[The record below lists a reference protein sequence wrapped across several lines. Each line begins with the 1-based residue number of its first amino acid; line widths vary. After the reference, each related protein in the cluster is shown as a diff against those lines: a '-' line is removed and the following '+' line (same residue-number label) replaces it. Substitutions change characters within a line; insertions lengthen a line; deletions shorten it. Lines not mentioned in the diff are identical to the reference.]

1 MGALQDHPLTSDRA
15 AGLPA
20 AARALLA
27 RASAALDAHDLPAAE
42 AALDGVLA
50 MLPDCAEALRMQGLV
65 RHVRGDYV
73 TAVAFLQR
81 ARALLPD
88 DPLVRMNLATA
99 LFAAGEPA
107 TAMAGLERCC
117 AKAPDFAPAWFNL
130 GKMYMLQQRP
140 AGAITA
146 LHRALD
152 AEPGHVPARMLL
164 AQAQA
169 SLGALGPAGDS
180 YRAVLR
186 LQPDLADAWVG
197 LADLETA
204 SFGAA
209 DVAHLE
215 QLLRSPLASQRARV
229 CLGFALTRALEDQ
242 GDYAGAFRALRK
254 ANAQMYRALAWKP
267 AKSRAQAQAMRRVFE
282 TRRTDAID
290 ARLGEGM
297 VFVVGMPQAGSLLTA
312 QVLAAHPAVAVVD
325 ESDAVEEVLKAETQ
339 RRQQPRVQWMAQ
351 ATPADWQRLGRDYLA
366 RAEAARGR
374 KACLVDRT
382 PGNWRLVGAILAML
396 PGARV
401 VDSRRRALETCFACY
416 RQLFL
421 DRHEFS
427 YDLDHVTGYWSDYD
441 ALCRHWRQL
450 YPGRFIEH
458 HNEAWRAEP
467 ALQVR
472 RLLAFCALPFA
483 PACVDVHGGGE
494 RHAGSVDALMRR
506 DSERCAAYG
515 VELKRLRA
523 LLGMRTADA

>member
-73 TAVAFLQR
+73 RAVAFLQR

-107 TAMAGLERCC
+107 AAMAGLERCC

-312 QVLAAHPAVAVVD
+312 QVLAAHPAVAVVW
-325 ESDAVEEVLKAETQ
+325 STNRMRSK
-339 RRQQPRVQWMAQ
+339 R
-351 ATPADWQRLGRDYLA
+351 
-366 RAEAARGR
+366 
-374 KACLVDRT
+374 C
-382 PGNWRLVGAILAML
+382 
-396 PGARV
+396 
-401 VDSRRRALETCFACY
+401 SRPKR
-416 RQLFL
+416 
-421 DRHEFS
+421 
-427 YDLDHVTGYWSDYD
+427 
-441 ALCRHWRQL
+441 
-450 YPGRFIEH
+450 
-458 HNEAWRAEP
+458 N
-467 ALQVR
+467 
-472 RLLAFCALPFA
+472 
-483 PACVDVHGGGE
+483 
-494 RHAGSVDALMRR
+494 AGS
-506 DSERCAAYG
+506 S
-515 VELKRLRA
+515 RA
-523 LLGMRTADA
+523 CSG

>member
-1 MGALQDHPLTSDRA
+1 MGELRDHPLLTDRA
-15 AGLPA
+15 VGLPVA
-20 AARALLA
+20 AKNLLA
-27 RASAALDAHDLPAAE
+27 RAEAALQAQDSSAAE
-42 AALDGVLA
+42 AALDDVLA
-50 MLPDCAEALRMQGLV
+50 MLPDCAEALRMQGLA
-65 RHVRGDYV
+65 RHLRGDYV
-73 TAVAFLQR
+73 AAVALLQR

-107 TAMAGLERCC
+107 AAMAGLQRCC
-117 AKAPDFAPAWFNL
+117 AMAPDFAPAWFNL
-130 GKMYMLQQRP
+130 GKMYMLQRRP

-152 AEPGHVPARMLL
+152 AEPDHVPARMLL

-186 LQPDLADAWVG
+186 LQPGLADAWVG

-204 SFGAA
+204 SFSAA

-215 QLLRSPLASQRARV
+215 QLLRSPLANQRERV

-242 GDYAGAFRALRK
+242 GDHAGAFRALRK

-267 AKSRAQAQAMRRVFE
+267 AKAHARTQAMRQVF
-282 TRRTDAID
+282 DVPLAGAID
-290 ARLGEGM
+290 PRLGTGV

-325 ESDAVEEVLKAETQ
+325 GSNAIEQVLRAETQ
-339 RRQQPRVQWMAQ
+339 RRQRPRSQWMVE
-351 ATPADWQRLGRDYLA
+351 ATAVDWQRLGQDYLA
-366 RAEAARGR
+366 RTEAWRGG

-382 PGNWRLVGAILAML
+382 PDNWRLVGAILAML

-401 VDSRRRALETCFACY
+401 VDSRRHALETCFACY

-427 YDLDHVTGYWSDYD
+427 YDLDHIAAYWSDYD
-441 ALCRHWRQL
+441 VLCRHWRQRF
-450 YPGRFIEH
+450 PGRFLEH
-458 HNEAWRAEP
+458 HYEAWRAEP

-494 RHAGSVDALMRR
+494 RHTGSVDALMRR

-515 VELKRLRA
+515 AELKRLRA
-523 LLGMRTADA
+523 LLGMRATDA